1 MRGVSRAPRGR
12 GMKTALSLALLS
24 LVVGVAA
31 CAPPD
36 DGDSVISVS
45 SLEPNDTSATAT
57 SMGAGGFYTFYGL
70 CDEGEAADWFRVTSK
85 EGRVSGDLYATTHV
99 PGVSDFAPSQV
110 RVSLLGA
117 SMQKL
122 DEAVIDN
129 EATETFSADVSAGSV
144 FVEVACPGDVM
155 WFQGTLHVP

>member
-1 MRGVSRAPRGR
+1 
-12 GMKTALSLALLS
+12 MKTALSIALLF
-24 LVVGVAA
+24 VAAAGVAA
-31 CAPPD
+31 CVPPD
-36 DGDSVISVS
+36 DGDSVISVHE
-45 SLEPNDTSATAT
+45 LEPNDTSATAT
-57 SMGAGGFYTFYGL
+57 SMGAGGFYTFFGL
-70 CDEGEAADWFRVTSK
+70 CDEGEAADWFRVTAK
-85 EGRVSGDLYATTHV
+85 EGRVRGELYATTHV

-122 DEAVIDN
+122 DEAVIEN
-129 EATETFSADVSAGSV
+129 EATQSFSADVSAGPV